1 MARGRSRSLITLLF
15 AAVFGIAA
23 AGLSIY
29 ALQLARPTEAAV
41 VETVSVLV
49 PRETI
54 PQRTLLRA
62 EMLTQITVPVDVRH
76 PQAVTSL
83 GQAVGKVSKQNLV
96 AGEQLLAS
104 KLSSQKEESGLAL
117 VIPAD
122 QRAVSVEVSEI
133 TGSGGLILPGDRVDV
148 LAVCTTRIEANTSGR
163 DGEDE
168 TVSENAGA
176 DSDVPQHAGGDLSRV
191 ATPLQNVVVLAV
203 AQTINGS
210 APQNEDEDGDAGG
223 RPGRRSNVGSARKAV
238 RSTAR
243 PTACRRP
250 HDLGPRPS
258 GTLLRH
264 RRRGSDPMIDRIALA
279 SKE

>member
-210 APQNEDEDGDAGG
+210 APQNEDEDGDTQPEAKTVTLAVAPDDAQTLVLHEKLCDLRLAL
-223 RPGRRSNVGSARKAV
+223 RPADDHTILDLDPQELYYDIVGEA
-238 RSTAR
+238 
-243 PTACRRP
+243 P
-250 HDLGPRPS
+250 
-258 GTLLRH
+258 
-264 RRRGSDPMIDRIALA
+264 IQ
-279 SKE
+279 